1 MKLLS
6 SVGKN
11 IKRFREEKGLTQ
23 DALAEKLSVSRQ
35 AVSNWECGKT
45 EPDIDTLH
53 KISCALEVSVEE
65 IIYGEKRQYNI
76 INQVTNGSKTV
87 TKAGIGFGSCLAMIM
102 SYSAWG
108 SVGWAILHGLLGWI
122 YVIYYLIKY

>member
-1 MKLLS
+1 LS

-23 DALAEKLSVSRQ
+23 DAMAEKLNVTRQ

-45 EPDIDTLH
+45 EPDIDMLH
-53 KISCALEVSVEE
+53 KISCALGVSVEE
-65 IIYGEKRQYNI
+65 IIYGEKRQYTI
-76 INQVTNGSKTV
+76 INNITEGSKTV
-87 TKAGIGFGSCLAMIM
+87 SKAGIGFGSCLAMII
-102 SYSAWG
+102 SYTAWQ
-108 SVGWAILHGLLGWI
+108 SIGWAIFHGILGWI